1 MAKVWA
7 VRVERVVRCVQVV
20 EVVADDENEAA
31 DLGPELASEDDWKQE
46 DEDYEVLEVSEASPL

>member
-1 MAKVWA
+1 MAKVFA

-31 DLGPELASEDDWKQE
+31 DLGPELAGEDDWQQQ

>member
-7 VRVERVVRCVQVV
+7 VRVQRVVRCVQVV

-31 DLGPELASEDDWKQE
+31 DLAVELAEE
-46 DEDYEVLEVSEASPL
+46 DEWQEQVEDYDVLDVDEASSL